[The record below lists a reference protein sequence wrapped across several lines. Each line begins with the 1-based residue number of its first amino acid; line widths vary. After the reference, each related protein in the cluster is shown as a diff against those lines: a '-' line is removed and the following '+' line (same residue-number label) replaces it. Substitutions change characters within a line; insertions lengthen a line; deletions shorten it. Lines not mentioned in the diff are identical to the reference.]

1 VKNTNLLLTFLF
13 RTILYTFHF
22 SLFVFHSCEAS
33 LTGGDQ
39 MIKQIAWNTFKNTGN
54 IDTFLELKQVTDIE
68 EEIKEGT
75 YGDDQNKW
83 SNNGRKAGGRF

>member
-1 VKNTNLLLTFLF
+1 
-13 RTILYTFHF
+13 
-22 SLFVFHSCEAS
+22 
-33 LTGGDQ
+33 